1 MLCKSEIEIFRTS
14 SGTEI
19 QLTLDQDTVWLT
31 QAQIVAL
38 FDSSKANI
46 NEHIKHIFES
56 QELLQEAT
64 VRNFRT
70 VQKEGSRDVSRSRN
84 HYNLDVIISVGYR
97 VNTKQGVLFRQ
108 WATQSSP
115 RKTYRSPRIIW

>member
-19 QLTLDQDTVWLT
+19 QVTLDQDTVWLT
-31 QAQIVAL
+31 QAQIVVL

-70 VQKEGSRDVSRSRN
+70 VKKKKGVEMSIEVETTT
-84 HYNLDVIISVGYR
+84 ISM
-97 VNTKQGVLFRQ
+97 L
-108 WATQSSP
+108 
-115 RKTYRSPRIIW
+115 